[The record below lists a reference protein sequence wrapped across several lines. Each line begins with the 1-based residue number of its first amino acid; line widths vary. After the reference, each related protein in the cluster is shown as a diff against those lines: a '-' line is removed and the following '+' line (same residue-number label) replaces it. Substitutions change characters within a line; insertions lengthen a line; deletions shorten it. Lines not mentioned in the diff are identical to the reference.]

1 MLPLCQWGGAIAS
14 ETPPTRTS
22 TFQFRALRSGIYLYH
37 CGSQPVDI
45 HLAKGMYGL
54 VLVEPKEGLP
64 KVDREFYIMQSEFY
78 TKGEFGDPG
87 LQPFSMQKPLM
98 NVRNTSSS
106 TVKSVQLWTE
116 MP

>member
-1 MLPLCQWGGAIAS
+1 M
-14 ETPPTRTS
+14 
-22 TFQFRALRSGIYLYH
+22 
-37 CGSQPVDI
+37 DI

-87 LQPFSMQKPLM
+87 LQPFSMKKPLM
-98 NVRNTSSS
+98 SALNMSSS
-106 TVKSVQLWTE
+106 TAKLVQPWMK